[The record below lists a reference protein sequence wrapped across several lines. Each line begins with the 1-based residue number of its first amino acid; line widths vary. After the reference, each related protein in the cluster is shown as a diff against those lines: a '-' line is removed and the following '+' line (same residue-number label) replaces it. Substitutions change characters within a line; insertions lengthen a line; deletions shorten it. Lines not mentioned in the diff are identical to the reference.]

1 MHQDHLRLRD
11 REQDEDVRQAL
22 AHTTNN
28 QASFGGS
35 LLKNN
40 MEVEAVMEMQLHL
53 DETTLSLH
61 LLCMWGVW
69 VCIRFDQSLHGL
81 PEVVNPWLHRYT
93 WFTKRFTSR
102 LHGLHKVYIPTGVL
116 SGKITP
122 LEFVQTQCKHKVNQC
137 KPNVNKA

>member
-40 MEVEAVMEMQLHL
+40 MDVEAAMEMQRHL
-53 DETTLSLH
+53 DEGGLSLH
-61 LLCMWGVW
+61 LLCIWDIW
-69 VCIRFDQSLHGL
+69 VCTRCVQSLHGL
-81 PEVVNPWLHRYT
+81 HEVNHNSGLHLVYMKLPLGLHPVHIVYT
-93 WFTKRFTSR
+93 EFTSHHYFF
-102 LHGLHKVYIPTGVL
+102 L
-116 SGKITP
+116 GKISGCDFENT
-122 LEFVQTQCKHKVNQC
+122 V
-137 KPNVNKA
+137 